1 MDREELVTLF
11 DERLKSL
18 LTQCKA
24 DISSMENVMTKI
36 SGISNS
42 EQVSK
47 ISGLLNVGH
56 TFKRK
61 SNEEQY
67 KCNSKVSIALEEADN
82 LLQSEK
88 IVESREKIAE
98 GINVIY
104 FTGLHRSLLQQVD
117 FYIQYFCMSSVYFYF
132 FFFKA
137 LTGKIKSKVLFY
149 MGEAQ

>member
-1 MDREELVTLF
+1 MDREELVTLI
-11 DERLKSL
+11 DERLKSS
-18 LTQCKA
+18 LTQGKA
-24 DISSMENVMTKI
+24 DILSSMENVMTKI

-47 ISGLLNVGH
+47 ISGLLNGGH

-67 KCNSKVSIALEEADN
+67 KYNSKVSIVLEEADN

-132 FFFKA
+132 FFFFLKH
-137 LTGKIKSKVLFY
+137 
-149 MGEAQ
+149 

>member
-1 MDREELVTLF
+1 
-11 DERLKSL
+11 
-18 LTQCKA
+18 
-24 DISSMENVMTKI
+24 MTKI

-42 EQVSK
+42 EQPSK
-47 ISGLLNVGH
+47 ISGLLNGGH

-67 KCNSKVSIALEEADN
+67 KYNSKVGIALEEADN

-88 IVESREKIAE
+88 IVESREKIAK
-98 GINVIY
+98 GINFIY
-104 FTGLHRSLLQQVD
+104 FTGLHRGLLQQVD
-117 FYIQYFCMSSVYFYF
+117 FYIQYFCISSLYLY
-132 FFFKA
+132 FFKA